1 MLSSSQMQTQFE
13 TAEVANWIRAISK
26 CHFSKLSIAS
36 LAIPRHLRT
45 EAPICNPAVLT
56 FSSPPAISSDATKAK
71 LLQKSMEFGN
81 FAKNLQN
88 PPPHIGPQGGSTIK
102 SKWID
107 HFFLELFFSGKG
119 KKSLLKSNLRAKS

>member
-1 MLSSSQMQTQFE
+1 MQTQFE

-45 EAPICNPAVLT
+45 EAPLCNPAVLT

-71 LLQKSMEFGN
+71 LLQKSMKFRKIC
-81 FAKNLQN
+81 KNLQKPF
-88 PPPHIGPQGGSTIK
+88 PPYRSSGGFNHQVKMVRPFFPGIVFFWENKKMPTKIK
-102 SKWID
+102 P
-107 HFFLELFFSGKG
+107 SGQK
-119 KKSLLKSNLRAKS
+119 LAKE